1 MKPLKIMFVI
11 AVAALPLLFVEGDT
25 RAQSE
30 SELPPATEPW
40 LAEEGDYYAQFNQ
53 AQIACYRGSMKA
65 CDSIWLSEKILMDTW
80 LHKYGRSCGG
90 RVDLIA
96 LRRAQS
102 GGRPLLT
109 CTDIFPGH

>member
-1 MKPLKIMFVI
+1 MKPFKKLFIL
-11 AVAALPLLFVEGDT
+11 AVSSLLFLACNT

-30 SELPPATEPW
+30 LSVYPAEEPQ

-53 AQIACYRGSMKA
+53 AQIACYMGSMNA

-90 RVDLIA
+90 RIDLIE
-96 LRRAQS
+96 LRRASS
-102 GGRPLLT
+102 GGRPSLT
-109 CTDIFPGH
+109 CAEIFPGHE